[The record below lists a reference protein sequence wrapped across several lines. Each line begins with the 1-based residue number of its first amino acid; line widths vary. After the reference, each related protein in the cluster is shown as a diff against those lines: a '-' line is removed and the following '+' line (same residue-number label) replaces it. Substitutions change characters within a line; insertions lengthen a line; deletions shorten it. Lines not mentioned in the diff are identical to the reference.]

1 MPNIASVLKEEI
13 ARVARKELR
22 LATDSLKKA
31 SGQHRSDLAALKRR
45 IGELESTV
53 AKLRK
58 TSTRTPAAVAPAAA
72 VSRDDAENKSFRYSA
87 KGLGAQRKRLGL
99 SAAQLGLLI
108 GVSAQSIYKWEEGSA
123 RPRARHFPAIGE
135 LRSMG
140 KREVSARLGTSSP
153 TDE

>member
-13 ARVARKELR
+13 ARVARKEMR
-22 LATDSLKKA
+22 LATDRLKKA

-45 IGELESTV
+45 IAELESAV

-58 TSTRTPAAVAPAAA
+58 TSTRGGTATTAAPATGE
-72 VSRDDAENKSFRYSA
+72 DNGGKSFRYSA

-99 SAAQLGLLI
+99 SAAQLGLLL

-123 RPRARHFPAIGE
+123 RPRVRHFPAIAE
-135 LRSMG
+135 LRGMG
-140 KREVSARLGTSSP
+140 KREVNARLGTGAS
-153 TDE
+153 DEE